1 MRKIERDMIAA
12 IRSGKNWTQGN
23 TSVIHDP
30 VIGATECEVRL
41 HGNLIAKHILR
52 TGWTMSLAGWGTPTT
67 RSRLNAI
74 GHAFYDGAG
83 FGQRDHA
90 QIYYSNAQDHNGRE
104 VAATAWVNVG
114 HVMVP
119 A

>member
-1 MRKIERDMIAA
+1 MRTIERKMIAA
-12 IRSGKNWTQGN
+12 IRDGKNLTLGN

-52 TGWTMSLAGWGTPTT
+52 TGWTMSLAGWGSTT
-67 RSRLNAI
+67 TTQPSERHWRRVLWWR
-74 GHAFYDGAG
+74 G
-83 FGQRDHA
+83 
-90 QIYYSNAQDHNGRE
+90 
-104 VAATAWVNVG
+104 VW
-114 HVMVP
+114 P